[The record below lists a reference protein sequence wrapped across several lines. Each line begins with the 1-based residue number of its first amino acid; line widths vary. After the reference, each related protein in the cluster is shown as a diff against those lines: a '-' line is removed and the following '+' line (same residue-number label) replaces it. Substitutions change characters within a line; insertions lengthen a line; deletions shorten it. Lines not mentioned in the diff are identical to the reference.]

1 MDELKLKCL
10 KRKKRNHV
18 CSQRKKRICTP
29 HYQIYLFLKSPI
41 YPLNAN
47 LKPLEGDVKVKKK
60 STDLANILLALTK
73 TT

>member
-1 MDELKLKCL
+1 M
-10 KRKKRNHV
+10 
-18 CSQRKKRICTP
+18 ICTP

-73 TT
+73 NT